1 MQMATKVEWTQR
13 PYETSGGMV
22 KKRKMEIQPK
32 RKLSLFNGFPDEIVL
47 IILSFGTMQDIRGTR
62 VWQTAIVQHCTV
74 TTTKKKAAKN
84 DNLDNLR
91 WIYNYIE
98 DTKFMEPY
106 IKPYINCTG

>member
-32 RKLSLFNGFPDEIVL
+32 RRLSLFNGFPDEIVL

-74 TTTKKKAAKN
+74 TTNKTKAAEN
-84 DNLDNLR
+84 DNLDNLK
-91 WIYNYIE
+91 WIHNCIG
-98 DTKFMEPY
+98 DTEFSIDY
-106 IKPYINCTG
+106 LILNCPSK